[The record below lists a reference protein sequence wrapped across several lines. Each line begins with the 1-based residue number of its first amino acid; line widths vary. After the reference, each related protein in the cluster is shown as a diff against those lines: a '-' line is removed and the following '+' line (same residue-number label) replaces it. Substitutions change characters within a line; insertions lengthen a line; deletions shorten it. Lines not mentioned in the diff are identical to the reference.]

1 MPLPFRPELDSLQTY
16 VPPTSWR
23 MAAEGRADDYA
34 KLTSNELAFGPLPE
48 AEAALAEVLPRANRY
63 PDSHVSR
70 LRQVVADANLG
81 TETSNV
87 LVGNGSSEVL
97 LNALQLP
104 PAGGEVVYP
113 WPSFSLY
120 PMLCAVLG
128 MTARPIPLAASDGV
142 PAGIP
147 AEDVLSAVTDRTRA
161 VILCNPNN

>member
-1 MPLPFRPELDSLQTY
+1 MRVPFRPELDSLQTY
-16 VPPTSWR
+16 VPPKSWR
-23 MAAEGRADDYA
+23 MAAEGRADA
-34 KLTSNELAFGPLPE
+34 CGNLPSNELAFGPLPE

-70 LRQVVADANLG
+70 LREVVAEANPG
-81 TETSNV
+81 TQTSNV

-97 LNALQLP
+97 LNALQLL

-120 PMLCAVLG
+120 PMLCAILG
-128 MTARPIPLAASDGV
+128 MAARPVPLTETSGV

-147 AEDVLSAVTDRTRA
+147 AEDVLSAVTDRKRRE
-161 VILCNPNN
+161 LLRR

>member
-1 MPLPFRPELDSLQTY
+1 MPLPFRPELDSLRTY
-16 VPPTSWR
+16 VPPKSWR

-48 AEAALAEVLPRANRY
+48 AEAALSEALPRANRY

-70 LRQVVADANLG
+70 LRAVVAAANPG
-81 TETSNV
+81 VGPDNV

-97 LNALQLP
+97 LNALQLLP
-104 PAGGEVVYP
+104 SGGEIVYP

-128 MTARPIPLAASDGV
+128 MAACPVPLT
-142 PAGIP
+142 
-147 AEDVLSAVTDRTRA
+147 ETD
-161 VILCNPNN
+161 